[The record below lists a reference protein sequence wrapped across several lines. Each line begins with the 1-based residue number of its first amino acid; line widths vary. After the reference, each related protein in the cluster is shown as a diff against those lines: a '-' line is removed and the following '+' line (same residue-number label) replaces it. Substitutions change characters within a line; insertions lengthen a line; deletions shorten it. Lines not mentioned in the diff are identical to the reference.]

1 MKYRNKSFRVNFRE
15 TISNEVLLI
24 AKLRPNELISWQL
37 FWLSLPISIFVAPVL
52 IAPKSSTPIELLK
65 WVLIAIFSH
74 LCMAPFVIY
83 MANKPHKNLQI
94 ILAFAMGI
102 VRGGVI
108 GLSAPILGLV
118 DSVPIPL
125 RMANSAVAVFYWLQ
139 IGAIYFEVR
148 DSFRK
153 SLRGILREAIF
164 EPKNVNN
171 HESNEDY
178 FENSREKI
186 RSLINNLKL
195 EIAKKSDENILPN
208 FKKQIDAID
217 ELIENHIKP
226 QSTKK
231 WQDSEL
237 IWPKFSFKNTLI
249 KSISST
255 RIPLLGVIILTF
267 PFSII
272 GNMVGYGII
281 PGFFSEVVSTICPI
295 VTYFLIYKVI
305 GRNFSR
311 LSENIIFLFL
321 CFFTSLSTSYL
332 YLKKFTIESE
342 NTARQTLQVELTAIS
357 LFIVFLFVATMLL
370 TYKESQEKSLE
381 IFKNTIPKGDLDLF
395 ISSGLEAK
403 SQADLAQYLHAEVQ
417 SQLHACKLLLLK
429 AAESDFTLFSPQVT
443 QMVMVRLESLN
454 LPYTKSLPRI
464 PKLRLTEI
472 ASSWNGI
479 AMVTLELPKELE
491 VVTPNGE
498 VISQLIE
505 ESIVNSIRHG
515 KAKFINVAVKVENGF
530 CEVLVTND
538 GPLKTGGPKGLG
550 STLFDTFAD
559 SWTIEENLDGT
570 KIWFKIPFEQSTIG

>member
-1 MKYRNKSFRVNFRE
+1 MALQIMQDDDLNKDGILRSNQFLTQTITLIDEAILELNNLGLQKMKYRNKSFRVNFRE

-195 EIAKKSDENILPN
+195 EIAKKAMKIFFPIL
-208 FKKQIDAID
+208 
-217 ELIENHIKP
+217 
-226 QSTKK
+226 
-231 WQDSEL
+231 
-237 IWPKFSFKNTLI
+237 KNKL
-249 KSISST
+249 
-255 RIPLLGVIILTF
+255 
-267 PFSII
+267 
-272 GNMVGYGII
+272 M
-281 PGFFSEVVSTICPI
+281 
-295 VTYFLIYKVI
+295 
-305 GRNFSR
+305 
-311 LSENIIFLFL
+311 
-321 CFFTSLSTSYL
+321 
-332 YLKKFTIESE
+332 
-342 NTARQTLQVELTAIS
+342 
-357 LFIVFLFVATMLL
+357 
-370 TYKESQEKSLE
+370 
-381 IFKNTIPKGDLDLF
+381 
-395 ISSGLEAK
+395 
-403 SQADLAQYLHAEVQ
+403 
-417 SQLHACKLLLLK
+417 QLM
-429 AAESDFTLFSPQVT
+429 S
-443 QMVMVRLESLN
+443 
-454 LPYTKSLPRI
+454 
-464 PKLRLTEI
+464 
-472 ASSWNGI
+472 
-479 AMVTLELPKELE
+479 
-491 VVTPNGE
+491 
-498 VISQLIE
+498 
-505 ESIVNSIRHG
+505 
-515 KAKFINVAVKVENGF
+515 
-530 CEVLVTND
+530 
-538 GPLKTGGPKGLG
+538 
-550 STLFDTFAD
+550 
-559 SWTIEENLDGT
+559 
-570 KIWFKIPFEQSTIG
+570 

>member
-15 TISNEVLLI
+15 IISNEVLLI

-65 WVLIAIFSH
+65 WVLVAVFSH

-164 EPKNVNN
+164 EPKNVNI

-178 FENSREKI
+178 FENSKVKI
-186 RSLINNLKL
+186 KSLIDNLKL
-195 EIAKKSDENILPN
+195 EIAKKSDGNILPN
-208 FKKQIDAID
+208 FEKQIDAID

-226 QSTKK
+226 QSAKK

-305 GRNFSR
+305 GRNFSK
-311 LSENIIFLFL
+311 LSKNINFLFL
-321 CFFTSLSTSYL
+321 WFFTSLSTSYL

-443 QMVMVRLESLN
+443 QMVMERLESLN

>member
-1 MKYRNKSFRVNFRE
+1 
-15 TISNEVLLI
+15 
-24 AKLRPNELISWQL
+24 
-37 FWLSLPISIFVAPVL
+37 
-52 IAPKSSTPIELLK
+52 
-65 WVLIAIFSH
+65 
-74 LCMAPFVIY
+74 

-321 CFFTSLSTSYL
+321 CFFTSLSTNYL

-491 VVTPNGE
+491 VFTPNGE